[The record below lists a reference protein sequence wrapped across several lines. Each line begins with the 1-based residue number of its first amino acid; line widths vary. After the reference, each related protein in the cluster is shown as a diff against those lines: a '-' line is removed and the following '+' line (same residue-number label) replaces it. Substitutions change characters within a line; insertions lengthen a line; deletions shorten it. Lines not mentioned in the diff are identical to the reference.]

1 MEQGYRIIG
10 VEASPY
16 SVKLR
21 AILRYRR
28 IPYIWTQGLPW
39 IMPEFKDLKPSL
51 MPIAVSP
58 DGVVRVDSTPIA
70 LDLEEIHS
78 GRSVLPDDPG
88 HAFLACLIEDFADE
102 WLTKALFHYRFSF
115 DADRRYGGF
124 WVMDDGR
131 PELVEEPAF
140 EAAITEFVQRQTGR
154 MGLVGVTPENASLL
168 EATYGRVLAAM
179 EPHLRREQYLF
190 GDRPSLADFALFGQL
205 RTLGTD
211 PTPMA
216 RMRAEAPH
224 LEHWVRRLDDASGV
238 EGAWRAPG
246 AGLGAMAT
254 DLLQIAGDVYLPFL
268 CANAEAV
275 QAGAN
280 VVDVTL
286 AGQRY
291 RQTPFRYQAKC
302 LTLLRDR
309 YAALPDAAR
318 ELVDPTLAVAGCLD
332 AFRP

>member
-1 MEQGYRIIG
+1 MEQAYRIFG

-28 IPYIWTQGLPW
+28 IPYVWTQGLPW
-39 IMPEFKDLKPSL
+39 AMPEFKDLKPSL
-51 MPIAVSP
+51 MPIVVSP
-58 DGVVRVDSTPIA
+58 AGAARVDSTPIA
-70 LDLEEIHS
+70 LDLEKAHR
-78 GRSVLPDDPG
+78 GRSILPDDPG

-131 PELVEEPAF
+131 PDIAEEPAF
-140 EAAITEFVQRQTGR
+140 EAAVTEFVARQTER
-154 MGLVGVTPENASLL
+154 MGLVGVTPENANLL
-168 EATYGRVLAAM
+168 ETTYGRVLSVM
-179 EPHLRREQYLF
+179 ERHVRREQYLF
-190 GDRPSLADFALFGQL
+190 GTKPSLADFALFGQL

-238 EGAWRAPG
+238 EGQWRAPDT
-246 AGLGAMAT
+246 GLGAMAM
-254 DLLQIAGDVYLPFL
+254 DLLRVVGEIYLPFL
-268 CANAEAV
+268 CANADAV

-280 VVDVTL
+280 VLDVTL
-286 AGQRY
+286 AGHRY
-291 RQTPFRYQAKC
+291 RQPPFRYQAKC
-302 LTLLRDR
+302 LAALRDR
-309 YAALPDAAR
+309 YAALPGAACDMI
-318 ELVDPTLAVAGCLD
+318 DPTLAAAGCLD
-332 AFRP
+332 AFRS